1 MDAAPPDEKPVST
14 APKSVFDLMLSGEI
28 PVVESAGPQRE
39 FTVDAPVASTPRS
52 TGLEWAALVFAIIAA
67 PLGLILGIV
76 ASVRSS
82 SVRGYVSNLARA
94 SVVVGVIFSLLGA
107 GGIVAG
113 LVVSTQAANEASI
126 RSSSEKMCAQLDE
139 RPGIL
144 DDPAF
149 GWPALASIPAYKA
162 EVAAYVEWWAGLETI
177 APKGAKA
184 DVAAIAEAA
193 ESAGTR
199 MSISRVVDHSRDY
212 ADLQTAASASLLP
225 EYVTEYCG

>member
-1 MDAAPPDEKPVST
+1 MDTAPPDEKPVST
-14 APKSVFDLMLSGEI
+14 TPKSVFDLMLSGEI
-28 PVVESAGPQRE
+28 PVVESAAPNRE
-39 FTVDAPVASTPRS
+39 FMVEAPAAAKPRS
-52 TGLEWAALVFAIIAA
+52 TGLEWAALVLAIVAA
-67 PLGLILGIV
+67 PLGLILGTV

-94 SVVVGVIFSLLGA
+94 SVVLGVVFSLLGA

-113 LVVSTQAANEASI
+113 LLVSTHAANEAAI
-126 RSSSEKMCAQLDE
+126 RASSEKMCAQLDE

-149 GWPALASIPAYKA
+149 GWPALAGIPAYKA
-162 EVAAYVEWWAGLETI
+162 DVAAYVEWWAGLETI

-184 DVAAIAEAA
+184 DVAAIADAA
-193 ESAGTR
+193 ESAATR

-212 ADLQTAASASLLP
+212 ADLQTAASTSLLS
-225 EYVTEYCG
+225 EYVAEYCA